1 MNSGTNFVEDFLVYL
16 TDNIYHSNNYTVT
29 DNIYRDKWE
38 ILMNKLPNFQHYYD
52 KIWIADDKIVK
63 KELKTAG
70 VERLPKYFE
79 IRIDFEQVTS
89 KDELRKPPS
98 SIGSSNSRKLKEV
111 NAESTI
117 KIKYYEYR
125 LNEILNHL
133 QNKVAELNELPA
145 REHL

>member
-89 KDELRKPPS
+89 YLKTKDELRKPL
-98 SIGSSNSRKLKEV
+98 RVLV
-111 NAESTI
+111 A
-117 KIKYYEYR
+117 
-125 LNEILNHL
+125 EIL
-133 QNKVAELNELPA
+133 ES
-145 REHL
+145 